1 MLSRIRISKYLLG
14 SSRLVTLPRYCS
26 SDANKI
32 LLKENEIKGVPF
44 VKKITNELEKHKGI
58 QFVLPLHND
67 ELMEKI
73 VSPFDYL
80 TNIGVQPEFL
90 LDACLNDSSLIK
102 AFVKNGDKVVKFLDA
117 IVDMT
122 EMTYENAI
130 RLFAAYKDDILM
142 ESVENI
148 QSRLQVFINA
158 RVSQGGEL
166 CKVVCKCPV
175 ILFSGDPQHMVKTVE
190 SLSNFFTRNQ
200 IKCILQNSPEC
211 LLRNFEEL
219 EEKYEYIY
227 FIMRIEGDEFKMCK
241 RWVDLP
247 LDEIIKR
254 HEFLL
259 KCGRYVTPDPKRL
272 QLQKENPPLYR
283 ILDTNPII
291 FATQVASVTHE
302 EWVSYETLHEK
313 LKEIEK
319 KDRPFER
326 VKPSMRKAYE
336 RKLKKSSPIEP
347 YVLESS

>member
-1 MLSRIRISKYLLG
+1 MLSRIRISKYLLI
-14 SSRLVTLPRYCS
+14 SSRLVTLSRYCS
-26 SDANKI
+26 SDANEI
-32 LLKENEIKGVPF
+32 LLKENEVKGVPF
-44 VKKITNELEKHKGI
+44 IKKITTELEKQKGI

-67 ELMEKI
+67 ELMNKI
-73 VSPFDYL
+73 VGPFDYL
-80 TNIGVQPEFL
+80 TSIGVKPEFL
-90 LDACLNDSSLIK
+90 LDACLHDSSLIK

-117 IVDMT
+117 IVNMT

-130 RLFAAYKDDILM
+130 RLLAAYKDDILK
-142 ESVENI
+142 ESIENI

-158 RVSQGGEL
+158 RVSEGEEL

-175 ILFSGDPQHMVKTVE
+175 ILFSGDPKQMAKIIE

-200 IKCILQNSPEC
+200 IKCILQNSPHC
-211 LLRNFEEL
+211 VFKNFEEL

-227 FIMRIEGDEFKMCK
+227 FIMRIEGDEFKICK

-254 HEFLL
+254 HEILL

-283 ILDTNPII
+283 ILDTDPVI

-302 EWVSYETLHEK
+302 EWLSYETLHEK
-313 LKEIEK
+313 LKELEK

-336 RKLKKSSPIEP
+336 RKLKNSLPTEP